1 MSGAPD
7 SGLRLKPVPA
17 AGRLRLGLLGGTMGA
32 LGAMGWTLLLLVS
45 PPAAFGEGGVRMTM
59 ADKVFQAESIVE
71 VRLPLD
77 QPIPKHMPSKAYD
90 SKGSSFPRVLF
101 DRAMKE
107 AKIERV
113 LKPLPGGKQA
123 SLPKQ
128 IYVFAIQ
135 SPCWWKAHRQGS
147 LRSLVFLKRDTKGR
161 YEDSGGVE
169 HEQGLYSDVNP
180 DYALLVKAIQEVTS
194 WTTGTAAAGPDDRT
208 RQRKILESSHDPYQL
223 YLTVQ
228 FLNRHAP
235 EVLNEVWGAKGTLVR
250 VQYDKMVTE
259 PAPQA
264 VCTPPQ

>member
-1 MSGAPD
+1 MNGAPD
-7 SGLRLKPVPA
+7 SGSRSKPVPA
-17 AGRLRLGLLGGTMGA
+17 AGRLRLCLPVGAMGA
-32 LGAMGWTLLLLVS
+32 LGWVLLLLAS
-45 PPAAFGEGGVRMTM
+45 PPAALGEGGVRITL
-59 ADKVFQAESIVE
+59 AEKVFQAESIVE

-77 QPIPKHMPSKAYD
+77 QPIPKHLQTKTDDP
-90 SKGSSFPRVLF
+90 KGQSFPRVLF

-107 AKIERV
+107 AQVERV
-113 LKPLPGGKQA
+113 LKPLPGGKTPP
-123 SLPKQ
+123 LPKQ

-147 LRSLVFLKRDTKGR
+147 LRSLVFLKRDTRGR
-161 YEDSGGVE
+161 YEDSGGFE

-180 DYALLVKAIQEVTS
+180 DYAQLVKAIQEVAS
-194 WTTGTAAAGPDDRT
+194 WKPGPAAAGPDDQAT
-208 RQRKILESSHDPYQL
+208 QRKILESSHDPYQL

-235 EVLNEVWGAKGTLVR
+235 EVLNEVWGAKGTPGR

-264 VCTPPQ
+264 VCAPPQ

>member
-1 MSGAPD
+1 MSGVPD
-7 SGLRLKPVPA
+7 SGSRSKPAPA
-17 AGRLRLGLLGGTMGA
+17 AGRLRPGPSVGA
-32 LGAMGWTLLLLVS
+32 VGAMGWALLLLTP
-45 PPAAFGEGGVRMTM
+45 PPAALGADGVRMPM

-77 QPIPKHMPSKAYD
+77 QPIPKHMPAKAYD
-90 SKGSSFPRVLF
+90 PKGQSFPRVLF

-113 LKPLPGGKQA
+113 LKPLPGGKTAQ
-123 SLPKQ
+123 LPKQ

-135 SPCWWKAHRQGS
+135 SPCWWKAHMQGS
-147 LRSLVFLKRDTKGR
+147 LRSLVFLKRDARGR

-180 DYALLVKAIQEVTS
+180 DYAQLVKAVQEATS
-194 WTTGTAAAGPDDRT
+194 WKTGPAAGPDDRAA
-208 RQRKILESSHDPYQL
+208 QRKILESSHDPYQL

-235 EVLNEVWGAKGTLVR
+235 EVLNEVWGAKGTPGR

-264 VCTPPQ
+264 VCAVPQ

>member
-1 MSGAPD
+1 MSGVPD
-7 SGLRLKPVPA
+7 SGSRSKPVPA
-17 AGRLRLGLLGGTMGA
+17 AGRLHLGLPVGA
-32 LGAMGWTLLLLVS
+32 VGAVGAMGWVLLLLTS
-45 PPAAFGEGGVRMTM
+45 PTAALGEGGVRMTM

-77 QPIPKHMPSKAYD
+77 QPIPKHMPAKAYD
-90 SKGSSFPRVLF
+90 PKGQSFPRVLF

-113 LKPLPGGKQA
+113 LKPLPGGKTIP
-123 SLPKQ
+123 LPKQ

-147 LRSLVFLKRDTKGR
+147 LRSLVFLKRDADGR

-180 DYALLVKAIQEVTS
+180 DYAQLVKAIQEATS
-194 WTTGTAAAGPDDRT
+194 WKTGAAAGPDDRAA
-208 RQRKILESSHDPYQL
+208 QRKILESSHDPYQL

-228 FLNRHAP
+228 FLNRYAP
-235 EVLNEVWGAKGTLVR
+235 EVLNEVWGAKGTPGR

-264 VCTPPQ
+264 VCNPSR